1 MSDAGALFLSLLT
14 AGLAASAVAL
24 AVPHLPGSG
33 VAALPAGHDRS
44 TRADP
49 ASAPEAE
56 RDLVERHRWLVSLLA
71 GAAPIVLL
79 GGALGVAAAAV
90 VALAVH
96 RALVRREPSSL
107 RRRRQ
112 EVARGL
118 PQVVDLLAV
127 TLSAG
132 ASPSSAI
139 SAVTSAVDGPVVAEL
154 RAVEHGLELG
164 RDPARVWREL
174 AQRPGLAPLGR
185 TMARAIESGA
195 SVSDALHRLA
205 EDLHASSRLEA
216 ESRARTVGVRAAA
229 PLGLCLLPAFVL
241 VGVVP
246 LVGSTIGALLAR

>member
-1 MSDAGALFLSLLT
+1 MSDVSALFLSLVT

-24 AVPHLPGSG
+24 SVPRLPGKG
-33 VAALPAGHDRS
+33 VATLLAGHDQA
-44 TRADP
+44 TRAGP
-49 ASAPEAE
+49 ASVPEAE
-56 RDLVERHRWLVSLLA
+56 RDVVERHRWLVSLLA
-71 GAAPIVLL
+71 GSAPMVLV

-90 VALAVH
+90 VAVAVH
-96 RALVRREPSSL
+96 RALARREPTWL
-107 RRRRQ
+107 RHRREQ
-112 EVARGL
+112 VARGL

-132 ASPSSAI
+132 ASPSSAL

-174 AQRPGLAPLGR
+174 AQRPGLASLGR

-205 EDLHASSRLEA
+205 EDLHASARLEA

-246 LVGSTIGALLAR
+246 LVGSTIGGLLAR